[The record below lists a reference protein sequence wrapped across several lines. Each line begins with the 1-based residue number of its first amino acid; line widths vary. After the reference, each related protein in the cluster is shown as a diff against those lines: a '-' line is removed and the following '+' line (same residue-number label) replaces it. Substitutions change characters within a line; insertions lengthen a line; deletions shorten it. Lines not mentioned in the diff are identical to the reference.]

1 MSKKSS
7 IFAIIVAEVARR
19 LFQQFRD
26 KVILA
31 KFEFLNEVICVDNVL
46 SLLLSDSDLRC
57 SEENEK

>member
-7 IFAIIVAEVARR
+7 IFAIIVVEVARR